1 MKPTANAR
9 SPRNSLTLPFFC
21 IRNISAPEDADNGRK
36 IFSGQMP
43 LAAILDLPTDENVR
57 DYLVDAEGKQRRK
70 PTQVHQAIKTTLRN
84 NPDDFSTLNSGITIV
99 AHSVEVDDKARQVT
113 LVNPSIINGSQ
124 TQGVV
129 RDFQREQG
137 RLGQELPSIHIKF
150 EIVVTQ
156 DDDLIAETA
165 IARNF
170 QNDVMAISIAG
181 RRGQLDELEK
191 AVRKGFPEAKLK
203 MSETQLSDDYENTEK
218 LLQVLAALIPAQ
230 LWPNE
235 AERNTNPNK
244 AFTYSQ
250 RTQCLKMFERMYR
263 KAKDPG
269 DPEHSFNTKLYQ
281 FYLDVA
287 PQALELYETWK
298 RHQGFQGT
306 GLRSI
311 ERDGREIVDVPDGII
326 FPILA
331 ALSAFAVKTSKGW
344 KIQPPEQFSDGELIW
359 AAKSAYQEIARSN
372 PQTMGKNR
380 ACYSALHQITSIYQK
395 LARSARN

>member
-1 MKPTANAR
+1 MKPTADAR
-9 SPRNSLTLPFFC
+9 TPRNSLTLPFFC
-21 IRNISAPEDADNGRK
+21 LRNISAPEDTASDRK
-36 IFSGQMP
+36 VFSGQMP
-43 LAAILDLPTDENVR
+43 LAAILEIPTDENVR

-70 PTQVHQAIKTTLRN
+70 PTQVHQAIRTTLRN
-84 NPDDFSTLNSGITIV
+84 NPDDFSTLNSGVTIV
-99 AHSVEVDDKARQVT
+99 AHSVEVDDKARCVK

-129 RDFQREQG
+129 RDFQ
-137 RLGQELPSIHIKF
+137 QERKRAGLDLPPIHVKF

-156 DDDLIAETA
+156 DDALIAETA
-165 IARNF
+165 ISRNF

-181 RRGQLDELEK
+181 RRGQLDELER
-191 AVRKGFPEAKLK
+191 AVQKGLPDAKLK

-235 AERNTNPNK
+235 AERSNPNK

-263 KAKDPG
+263 KAKDPS
-269 DPEHSFNTKLYQ
+269 DADHVFNAKLYQ

-287 PQALELYETWK
+287 PQAIDLYDSWK
-298 RHQGFQGT
+298 SHQGFRGT

-311 ERDGREIVDVPDGII
+311 ERDGREIVEVPDGII

-331 ALSAFAVKTSKGW
+331 ALSAFAIKTSKGW
-344 KIQPPEQFSDGELIW
+344 KIQPPPEFSDGELIG
-359 AAKSAYQEIARSN
+359 AAKSVYQEIARSN
-372 PQTMGKNR
+372 PQTMGKNK

-395 LARSARN
+395 LAKSNR

>member
-1 MKPTANAR
+1 MKSTADAQ
-9 SPRNSLTLPFFC
+9 SARNSLTLPFFC
-21 IRNISAPEDADNGRK
+21 LRNISAPEDTANGRK
-36 IFSGQMP
+36 IFSGHMP
-43 LAAILDLPTDENVR
+43 LEAILDLPTDENVR
-57 DYLVDAEGKQRRK
+57 SYLVDAEGKQRRK
-70 PTQVHQAIKTTLRN
+70 PTQVHQAIKATLRN
-84 NPDDFSTLNSGITIV
+84 NADDFSTLNSGITIV
-99 AHSVEVDDKARQVT
+99 AHRVEVDDKERRVT
-113 LVNPSIINGSQ
+113 LTNPSIINGSQ

-129 RDFQREQG
+129 RDFKSELDRQ
-137 RLGQELPSIHIKF
+137 GQELPQIHIKF

-181 RRGQLDELEK
+181 RRGQLNELEE
-191 AVRKGFPEAKLK
+191 AVRRAFPDAKLK

-218 LLQVLAALIPAQ
+218 LLQVLAALTPAS

-235 AERNTNPNK
+235 SERGNPNK

-263 KAKDPG
+263 KAKDPE
-269 DPEHSFNTKLYQ
+269 DPEHAFNAKLYK
-281 FYLDVA
+281 FYLDAA
-287 PQALELYETWK
+287 PEALKLYEKWK
-298 RHQGFQGT
+298 SHQGFKGT

-311 ERDGREIVDVPDGII
+311 ERDGREIVEVPDGII

-344 KIQPPEQFSDGELIW
+344 RIQPPEEFNDSELIR

-372 PQTMGKNR
+372 PQTMGKNK
-380 ACYSALHQITSIYQK
+380 ACYSALYQITSIYQK
-395 LARSARN
+395 LARSTR